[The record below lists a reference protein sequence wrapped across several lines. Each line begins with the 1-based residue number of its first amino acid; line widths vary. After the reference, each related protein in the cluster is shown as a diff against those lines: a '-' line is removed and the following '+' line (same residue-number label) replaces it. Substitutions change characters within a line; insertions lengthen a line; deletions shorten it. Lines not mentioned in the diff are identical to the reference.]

1 MSERPL
7 LVVVIVRDAG
17 LRSSL
22 AAQLGGMGVNLLTA
36 EATNSRGFDRRLV
49 RAPSILII
57 DEEEIAGD
65 QGNWIEGQWLDR
77 AWDKVVVLSYDCTVP
92 ANDGNWLVYV
102 DKHSP
107 AQALAE
113 LLSGWTGQEVKTPG
127 CAAPWFEVQMLGSA

>member
-1 MSERPL
+1 VSERPL

-36 EATNSRGFDRRLV
+36 EATNPGGFDRRLI

-65 QGNWIEGQWLDR
+65 QGSWIEGQWLDR
-77 AWDKVVVLSYDCTVP
+77 AWDRVVVLSDDAPVP
-92 ANDGNWLVYV
+92 VGDDNWLVYV
-102 DKHSP
+102 DKHAP
-107 AQALAE
+107 MRALSE
-113 LLSGWTGQEVKTPG
+113 LLGRWTQQEHQANDGV
-127 CAAPWFEVQMLGSA
+127 APWFEVQMLGSA